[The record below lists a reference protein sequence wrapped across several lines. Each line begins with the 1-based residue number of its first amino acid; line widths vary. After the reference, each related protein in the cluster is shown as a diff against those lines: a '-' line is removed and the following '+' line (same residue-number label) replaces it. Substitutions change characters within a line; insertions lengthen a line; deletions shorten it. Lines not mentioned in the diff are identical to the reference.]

1 MTKGKT
7 EKAHIG
13 QVFVDADSRMND
25 RELTVTEIK
34 KQAKNVGRFKRG
46 HRYATCVTGR
56 GVVVKVDEARL
67 FSSAYRVRFSPC
79 PPAAEANMADACPVP
94 PAPPTPD
101 ACESVENCGCNN
113 TDKISADE
121 PVNPA

>member
-13 QVFVDADSRMND
+13 QVFVDADPRMND
-25 RELTVTEIK
+25 RELTVTEVK
-34 KQAKNVGRFKRG
+34 KQAKNIGRFKRG
-46 HRYATCVTGR
+46 HYYATCVTR
-56 GVVVKVDEARL
+56 GGIVTKVDVARL
-67 FSSAYRVRFSPC
+67 FSPAYRR
-79 PPAAEANMADACPVP
+79 PAPLPFASDACPVP
-94 PAPPTPD
+94 PAPQKEPIASD